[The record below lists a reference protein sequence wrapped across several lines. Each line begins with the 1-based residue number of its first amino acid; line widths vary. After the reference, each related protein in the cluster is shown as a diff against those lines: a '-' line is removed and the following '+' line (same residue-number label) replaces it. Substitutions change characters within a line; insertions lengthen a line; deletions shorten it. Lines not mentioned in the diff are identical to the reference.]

1 MPYAS
6 YGIHILFDTL
16 GNRNNKKKNNKIK
29 LPYTESLVHFFR
41 HNYLQTV
48 FTSPLN
54 NGFVHQ
60 FIFHGYHFTVS
71 TKRIIKV
78 YSILYIYIIQ
88 YTG

>member
-6 YGIHILFDTL
+6 YGIHILFDIL
-16 GNRNNKKKNNKIK
+16 GNRNNKKKIIKI
-29 LPYTESLVHFFR
+29 PYTDVLVHFFR

-60 FIFHGYHFTVS
+60 FIFHGYHFTVP
-71 TKRIIKV
+71 TERIIKV
-78 YSILYIYIIQ
+78 YSIIYIYIVH
-88 YTG
+88 TG